1 MFKINI
7 FYNNKNNL
15 MKKYTNLFRQF
26 NKLDNY
32 TQMITNTVYNSTL
45 KNYPEQELLLK
56 FDNNRYRKL
65 YRDWGDLG
73 IFNHKENQI
82 NPMLYGLINYEIE
95 KIDSSLRSGY
105 SVQSSLVINPI
116 EKFGSD
122 VLKNKYLDKLYSGE
136 YIGCFGLTEP
146 DAGSDPSSMKT
157 RAVEHKDYWIVNGS
171 KIWITNS
178 PIADVFVIWC
188 KNESNKII
196 GLVSER
202 DDCIKTPEIKEKLTL
217 LASPTG
223 YIYMDNLKIPKSN
236 QLNVYGLKGPFN
248 CLNKARYGIS
258 WGVIGCMETIIN
270 TTIDYVDERK
280 QFSKSLSSF
289 QLVQNELV
297 KSVELYNNSLNNSF
311 SSLNC
316 IESFDDL
323 EKNIGL
329 ISYLKRVNCQNA
341 QDIARICRDILG
353 GNGVSNSYGI
363 MRHLINLEAVNT
375 YEGTKNIHNL
385 ILGRELF
392 GKSAF

>member
-1 MFKINI
+1 
-7 FYNNKNNL
+7 

-26 NKLDNY
+26 EKLDFA
-32 TQMITNTVYNSTL
+32 TNIISKNVHEITL
-45 KNYPEQELLLK
+45 KNYSDPQKLLSFNEK
-56 FDNNRYRKL
+56 TYRNTYK
-65 YRDWGDLG
+65 DWGNLG
-73 IFNHKENQI
+73 IFNHKENDITPQT
-82 NPMLYGLINYEIE
+82 YGLINYSIE

-116 EKFGSD
+116 EKFGTD
-122 VLKNKYLDKLYSGE
+122 DIKNKYLDKLYSGD

-146 DAGSDPSSMKT
+146 EAGSDPAGMKT
-157 RAVEHKDYWIVNGS
+157 KAIEKGDYYIVNGS

-188 KNESNKII
+188 KDENNKII

-202 DDCIKTPEIKEKLTL
+202 NDSIKTPEIKEKLTL

-236 QLNVYGLKGPFN
+236 KLNVAGLRGPFT

-258 WGVIGCMETIIN
+258 WGVLGAMENIIN
-270 TTIDYVDERK
+270 TTIDYTNERK
-280 QFSKSLSSF
+280 QFSKSIDSF
-289 QLVQNELV
+289 QLVQNDLV
-297 KSVELYNNSLNNSF
+297 RSFELYNNSLNNSF

-323 EKNIGL
+323 EKNIAL

-341 QDIARICRDILG
+341 LEVARICRDLLG
-353 GNGVSNSYGI
+353 GNGVSNSYNI
-363 MRHLINLEAVNT
+363 IRHLINLEAVNT

-385 ILGRELF
+385 ILGRELLD
-392 GKSAF
+392 KNAFV